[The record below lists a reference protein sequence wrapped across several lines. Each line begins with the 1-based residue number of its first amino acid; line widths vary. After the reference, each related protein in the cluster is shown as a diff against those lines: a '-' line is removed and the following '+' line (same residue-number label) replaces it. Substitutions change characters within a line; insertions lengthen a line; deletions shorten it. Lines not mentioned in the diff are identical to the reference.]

1 MGRGFSA
8 VAALILLAGC
18 QAGGGEPEATEAA
31 SGEPVVSYACASGA
45 LVDLDEANHERVA
58 DAFGEA
64 GLGAKVCALFAPAG
78 RVLSDD
84 GGTVRAELPEGAPV
98 AATVRRPPG
107 AA

>member
-18 QAGGGEPEATEAA
+18 QDGSEAIQAA

-45 LVDLDEANHERVA
+45 LVDLDAANHQRVA
-58 DAFGEA
+58 DAFGET
-64 GLGAKVCALFAPAG
+64 GLGARVCELFAPADAI
-78 RVLSDD
+78 LSDED
-84 GGTVRAELPEGAPV
+84 RTVSAALPEGPPAT
-98 AATVRRPPG
+98 ATVRRPPG